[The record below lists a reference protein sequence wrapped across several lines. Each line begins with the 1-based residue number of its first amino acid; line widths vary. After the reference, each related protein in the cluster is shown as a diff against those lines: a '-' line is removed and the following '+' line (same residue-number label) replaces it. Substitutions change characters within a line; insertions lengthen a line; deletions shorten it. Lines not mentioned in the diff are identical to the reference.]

1 MSASGAGQHRAAAID
16 AVKGA
21 ACLLIVLHHLAF
33 YGPMSDA
40 VAPYAPQLVQ
50 ALSRHGRLAVQV
62 FLVLAGYLAARSLLA
77 MPAQALQRPARLV
90 WRRYLR
96 LVAPCVVALTA
107 SVLVAALVRPWF
119 SHPSLPGVPQL
130 PQLLSHLILAQDLLG
145 QEALSAG
152 IWYVAIDFQLYA
164 LTVLLLVL
172 AMRRCEPASSAP
184 EQGAVA
190 GWLLAVAALT
200 AASLFGFNRVSS
212 LDVTA
217 LYFFGAYG
225 LGVLAGWITLEPRR
239 LSPGLVV
246 LAAVGA
252 AALVFDWRVRIAVA
266 LAAVLVLIAA
276 QWHRAAAEP
285 APPGLV
291 LRFLA
296 GTGERSYSIFLIHF
310 PVCLLINA
318 LVWRAF
324 GADPVFNVLGLALA
338 VLASWWAGDLLHR
351 RVERMKLGWLRT
363 LRWQARLVGMGLASG
378 LVASVN

>member
-77 MPAQALQRPARLV
+77 MPAQALRRPARLV

-164 LTVLLLVL
+164 LTVLLLAL
-172 AMRRCEPASSAP
+172 AMRRRGLASAP

-252 AALVFDWRVRIAVA
+252 AALAFDWRVRIAVA

-285 APPGLV
+285 APPGPV